1 MKTRRS
7 RKSRQKTSA
16 GKLRTHY
23 FSRKPHITRRRTEN
37 LQSRTSEQTSVVET
51 VAESIPRINEWKAF
65 RKKLLLI
72 KSPVNPIVKPRL
84 ENFWEAYQTF
94 NPGILLLDGKIHI
107 VYRAIGFDG
116 ISRFGYAVSSD
127 GFKLD
132 ERLPYPI
139 YQRKMSSLSYNPS
152 PSGGGYGGCEDP
164 RIVVMKED
172 NKVYM
177 TYNAFGP
184 DGLRV
189 GLTSI
194 PMDDFVNRRWNWR
207 EEKIISKPN
216 EVHKNFVLFPEK
228 IDGRY
233 AILHS
238 ISPRVRICY
247 LDKLEFNDGEYIES
261 HYTPYSNSN
270 GWEERIKSPGAPP
283 IKTDEGWLLF
293 YHGLSK
299 REPWKYKIGV
309 MLLDLDKPEEVL
321 YVSSFPVIE
330 PDQHY
335 EYTGFKPGVTYTC
348 GAAIRD
354 RELLVYYGA
363 ADTYVCVAR
372 TPLDEFLDALRED
385 REFKER
391 AGLGKLFINGFN
403 GSNGS

>member
-1 MKTRRS
+1 SIMLSGFPMQIKVSTNKFSKISIKSNDIGVTFVDEGLNVSSIIMIPITFLGEHVEFNVEVYAKEPYIKNYQTIIQIRIINTPATIILLTIPIIIILNHFKTRR
-7 RKSRQKTSA
+7 
-16 GKLRTHY
+16 
-23 FSRKPHITRRRTEN
+23 
-37 LQSRTSEQTSVVET
+37 
-51 VAESIPRINEWKAF
+51 
-65 RKKLLLI
+65 
-72 KSPVNPIVKPRL
+72 VKPS
-84 ENFWEAYQTF
+84 
-94 NPGILLLDGKIHI
+94 KI
-107 VYRAIGFDG
+107 VEE
-116 ISRFGYAVSSD
+116 VVT
-127 GFKLD
+127 
-132 ERLPYPI
+132 
-139 YQRKMSSLSYNPS
+139 
-152 PSGGGYGGCEDP
+152 P

-238 ISPRVRICY
+238 ISPRIRICY